1 MSRKTIAVIIAL
13 IMAMAAPIYAMQY
26 ISTGAP
32 FDTAASPTDSI
43 AELSDETA
51 SEETEAEEST
61 EQSAEEEEE
70 EEEKEGRVVIL
81 LYHDL
86 VEKELGENNNPE
98 YCTTGEKFR
107 LDIETLLNRGWKS
120 ISSEMYAKGE
130 YDKSENYFIIT
141 FDDGYISNYT
151 IAYPIMLEL
160 GVYGDIFTCTGN
172 VHFSNHFK
180 WDQGQE
186 MEDSGYVK
194 LYSHTHRHYSLTR
207 AKTLFS
213 FKTSIKTSLL
223 YMQYQLQ
230 GDRMMIFSYPESDY
244 TEESVRALYESGMII
259 QYVQIMPYEKGETWD
274 YESLGLTR
282 RYNVAYETDIEELCG
297 IKIEAEE
304 AESEQ
309 ITADTEE
316 EMA

>member
-26 ISTGAP
+26 VSATAP
-32 FDTAASPTDSI
+32 SDTAATPTDSI

-51 SEETEAEEST
+51 SVETEAEEST
-61 EQSAEEEEE
+61 EQSAEEE

-130 YDKSENYFIIT
+130 YDKGENYFIIT

-223 YMQYQLQ
+223 YMQ
-230 GDRMMIFSYPESDY
+230 
-244 TEESVRALYESGMII
+244 
-259 QYVQIMPYEKGETWD
+259 
-274 YESLGLTR
+274 
-282 RYNVAYETDIEELCG
+282 
-297 IKIEAEE
+297 
-304 AESEQ
+304 
-309 ITADTEE
+309 
-316 EMA
+316 